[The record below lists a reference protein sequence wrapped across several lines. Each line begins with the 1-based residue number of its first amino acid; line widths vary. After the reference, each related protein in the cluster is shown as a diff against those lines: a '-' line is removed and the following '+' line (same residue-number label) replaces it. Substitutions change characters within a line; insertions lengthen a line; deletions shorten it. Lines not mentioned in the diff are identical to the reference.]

1 MSCKERQLRYY
12 TEQSSRTKIKSLIFI
27 IIIGIIL
34 PMKRK
39 ALENSFIAD
48 AMLGK
53 LTKWLRLA
61 GVDVEYD
68 KQIDDDT
75 LIKRA
80 MYNGLVILTRDRCI
94 VKRKNVGDHLLI
106 WSDHLPEQILEFIK
120 VFEIDTLDSAF
131 TRCIRCNTLLEEVE
145 KSSLKDQIPP
155 YVWKTQNEFRRCNNC
170 KRIYWAGTHRENA
183 ESFLRKVIGNFKE

>member
-1 MSCKERQLRYY
+1 
-12 TEQSSRTKIKSLIFI
+12 
-27 IIIGIIL
+27 
-34 PMKRK
+34 MKRK
-39 ALENSFIAD
+39 ALENCFIAD

-80 MYNGLVILTRDRCI
+80 MYNGLVILTRDRSI

-106 WSDHLPEQILEFIK
+106 WSDHLREQILEFIK

-155 YVWKTQNEFRRCNNC
+155 YVWKTQNEFRRCNDC

-183 ESFLRKVIGNFKE
+183 ESFLRKVIGDNLK